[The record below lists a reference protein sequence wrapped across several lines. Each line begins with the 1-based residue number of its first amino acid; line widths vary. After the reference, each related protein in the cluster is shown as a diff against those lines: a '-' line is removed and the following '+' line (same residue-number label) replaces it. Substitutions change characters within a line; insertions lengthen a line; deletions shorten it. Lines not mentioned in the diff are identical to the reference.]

1 MRDELAG
8 RIRGQSDSKSQKQ
21 QNSGTLARSPASP
34 AGSGPGRDHR
44 NCSQIE
50 LENLMTVMN
59 NAPVAADD
67 TVDPSEFLVV
77 NGGVKPCH
85 CGGAK
90 VGHLVA
96 RLGA

>member
-1 MRDELAG
+1 
-8 RIRGQSDSKSQKQ
+8 
-21 QNSGTLARSPASP
+21 
-34 AGSGPGRDHR
+34 
-44 NCSQIE
+44 
-50 LENLMTVMN
+50 MTVMN